1 MRVFYLT
8 KHHRSA
14 TDLAGEDARRV
25 RDGLCWVV
33 LLCVENNWYPNKF
46 LRTIYLFVP
55 ERRGTK
61 IIPLIL
67 NDQTYNI
74 AVLDHNKDECLVD
87 IDHSRGQK
95 PSEET

>member
-1 MRVFYLT
+1 MR
-8 KHHRSA
+8 
-14 TDLAGEDARRV
+14 DARETDCV
-25 RDGLCWVV
+25 GLVV
-33 LLCVENNWYPNKF
+33 MLCVEKSGILQSSYVWFIF
-46 LRTIYLFVP
+46 LYQAEQLFVP
-55 ERRGTK
+55 FRGTK

-87 IDHSRGQK
+87 IDRGQK